1 LTAPRAAS
9 TLPFDPNPCGVRAMP
24 DAGEPLAACPVTLSA
39 FSVCDHHPA
48 LGRGIEAFYRELL
61 GHAELAEELGYDAY
75 WIAEH
80 HFHEYGVVPNP
91 AAFLAAIAAHTERL
105 RVGPAVSVLP
115 FRDPVQVAE
124 DYAMLDQLSGGRLNM
139 GVGSGYLPHEFAG
152 FGVSGQTKRARFDE
166 ALGLIRRLWRGEKV
180 PFEGAHYRVNDITLN
195 VLPVQRPEPPLAVAA
210 LRPEACYHI
219 GRQGL
224 NMMTIPYAAVDRMDG
239 IGEMIADF
247 RRGWQETQA
256 SPPPA
261 PLCALHAH
269 VADSDEAAR
278 ANAEG
283 AFNQYTRTRLY
294 AKSKKD
300 YDDILAAE
308 LGLFGSVD
316 TVVDQLAR
324 LHAMGARQVML
335 LQDFGALPAQ
345 HVRDS
350 MRRFAREVAPRL
362 AERIGAGAAA

>member
-1 LTAPRAAS
+1 
-9 TLPFDPNPCGVRAMP
+9 MP
-24 DAGEPLAACPVTLSA
+24 DAGEPIAACPVKLSA

-48 LGRGIEAFYRELL
+48 LGRGVGRFYRELL
-61 GHAELAEELGYDAY
+61 GHAELAEALGYDAY

-91 AAFLAAIAAHTERL
+91 AAFLTAIAGHTERL

-152 FGVSGQTKRARFDE
+152 FGVSGQTKRQRFDE
-166 ALGLIRRLWRGEKV
+166 ALALIRQLWRGEKV
-180 PFEGAHYRVNDITLN
+180 SFAGEHYRVNDVALN
-195 VLPVQRPEPPLAVAA
+195 VLPVQRPEPPLTVAA

-224 NMMTIPYAAVDRMDG
+224 NMMTIPYAAVESMAG
-239 IGEMIADF
+239 IGDMVADF
-247 RRGWQETQA
+247 RRGWQETQDT
-256 SPPPA
+256 PPPE

-269 VADSDEAAR
+269 VAGSDEAAR
-278 ANAEG
+278 ANAED
-283 AFNQYTRTRLY
+283 AFNRYTRTRLY

-308 LGLFGSVD
+308 LGLFGSVE
-316 TVVDQLAR
+316 TVVAQLAR

-335 LQDFGALPAQ
+335 LQDFGALAAE

-350 MRRFAREVAPRL
+350 MRRFAGEVAPRL
-362 AERIGAGAAA
+362 AERVRADAAA